1 MDDITVE
8 FAGGDTVR
16 ARVIASEP
24 GADLSLLEIAHRT
37 TTRDSLRAL
46 PRGTSVPV
54 TILRGGHVQEVTVT
68 LP

>member
-1 MDDITVE
+1 M
-8 FAGGDTVR
+8 
-16 ARVIASEP
+16 
-24 GADLSLLEIAHRT
+24 T
-37 TTRDSLRAL
+37 TIRDSLRAL